1 MRILAEILA
10 VFSLVGFLA
19 VVDSFGGGIENGLI
33 GSSSSSQ
40 EAAARLIAYSKKD
53 LPQCY
58 NDLSGPHFTLVKAVG
73 AIENA
78 SQSGI
83 EEYFETALLW
93 ISKTTGIPPVD
104 FSYGPMQIRPSTI
117 KKWISN
123 VPNENWAIAA
133 LLLDKCS
140 NIQIGQQL
148 IAEIGKSI
156 GQCEEQDCTTKILQI
171 YNGQKEPT
179 ISSLIYHEIVQE
191 MIGFHTS
198 SKQSVH

>member
-10 VFSLVGFLA
+10 AFSLVGFLA
-19 VVDSFGGGIENGLI
+19 VVDSLGSGIKNGLI
-33 GSSSSSQ
+33 GSSTSSR
-40 EAAARLIAYSKKD
+40 EAAERLIAYSEEY
-53 LPQCY
+53 LPPCY
-58 NDLSGPHFTLVKAVG
+58 ADVSGPHSMLVKAIG

-78 SQSGI
+78 SQSGA

-93 ISKTTGIPPVD
+93 IAKNTGTPPID

-123 VPNENWAIAA
+123 VPNKNWAVAS

-140 NIQIGQQL
+140 NIKIGQQL
-148 IAEIGKSI
+148 IAEISKSVGK
-156 GQCEEQDCTTKILQI
+156 CEGRVCTTRILEK

-179 ISSLIYHEIVQE
+179 VSSLIYLEIVQE
-191 MIGFHTS
+191 MVALQTLAN
-198 SKQSVH
+198 QSAH